1 MAGRMTAGTPAAG
14 MHRRGAARVRWAP
27 AGHSR
32 RLPAVARVGLAVTAL
47 VGLAILAPV
56 APASTASGPAAAGGL
71 AAFRA
76 AVPAGVSPTG
86 VTRRATPPRI
96 LVFGDGQPWGPGLD
110 VLVNPIF
117 TRVTTA
123 MLARL
128 GGLAIGLGD
137 YVYAK
142 FWCGGVPAGTDSR
155 TVLARRYR
163 AFKRN
168 EGRLAAR
175 MPVLLAIGNHE
186 GVDETVVDS
195 ATPFPGAAAWRAA
208 FALPSAPGAG
218 ERYYSYDWRGK
229 VHVVVLFSKKSG
241 LGFAGPGRPGNS
253 AQARWLIDDLRH
265 DRHLW
270 TVVALHHPIY
280 DPRYGHAWFS
290 HPAERDRL
298 ASFLRRQGV
307 DLVLQGHDHFYRR
320 HVQAGVPYVTQGGA
334 GAQLTPAILGDARD
348 VVRYMEW
355 GFSEIEFRGDY
366 RRATLRAW
374 IVEDDGST
382 RLGDRVVLKRN
393 LRR

>member
-1 MAGRMTAGTPAAG
+1 MHRGGTAGVRRAA
-14 MHRRGAARVRWAP
+14 AP
-27 AGHSR
+27 GPR
-32 RLPAVARVGLAVTAL
+32 RLPAVARVGLAVSAL
-47 VGLAILAPV
+47 VGLAILVAPG
-56 APASTASGPAAAGGL
+56 APASAASGPPAAGGL
-71 AAFRA
+71 AVFRA
-76 AVPAGVSPTG
+76 AVPPGASLTG
-86 VTRRATPPRI
+86 VTRPAPPPPRI

-123 MLARL
+123 MLARR
-128 GGLAIGLGD
+128 GGLTIGLGD

-142 FWCGGVPAGTDSR
+142 FWYGGSPSVPDSR
-155 TVLARRYR
+155 AVLARRYR
-163 AFKRN
+163 AVKRN
-168 EGRLAAR
+168 VGRLAAR

-195 ATPFPGAAAWRAA
+195 TTPFPGAAAWQAA

-229 VHVVVLFSKKSG
+229 VHVVVLFSKKRG

-253 AQARWLIDDLRH
+253 AQARWLIGDLRH
-265 DRHLW
+265 DRHPW

-290 HPAERDRL
+290 DPAERDRL
-298 ASFLRRQGV
+298 AGFLRRQGV
-307 DLVLQGHDHFYRR
+307 DLVLQGHDHLYRR

-334 GAQLTPAILGDARD
+334 GAQLTPAILGDAHD
-348 VVRYMEW
+348 AVRYMEW
-355 GFSEIEFRGDY
+355 GFSEVEFRPDF

-374 IVEDDGST
+374 IVEDDGSV
-382 RLGDRVVLKRN
+382 RLGDEVALKRN
-393 LRR
+393 PRR